1 MKKILSFLS
10 YHNAVPAVLIV
21 LTMGAGITFAAS
33 QGVLPMPAMLTQSV
47 ETGAAQAA
55 PEPKEV
61 DVSTLLA
68 TDTDAF
74 DFRPTVTGVV
84 ETDSLYTVSYSIE
97 TLAPTPIS
105 IGVSSHGERGLAPE
119 GSAWASYTKTGEFS
133 VAKDALGDGGLNAYV
148 VGKLRDIENGERLYL
163 ARAQTAE
170 KALVDARTAK
180 PANAFA
186 ALVGLALDQI
196 FVPVV
201 EKPAPEPQPQTPPV
215 QSIPTPA
222 ETVTPASTPMP
233 VATSTPT
240 ATSTPNA
247 TEPAPVAT
255 TTPVA
260 TSTPA
265 QTATST
271 PHTATSTPES
281 IATSTPTQPSES
293 TSTTGTAS
301 TTQTQ

>member
-1 MKKILSFLS
+1 MHTYMKKILSFLS
-10 YHNAVPAVLIV
+10 FHNAVPLAAVV

-33 QGVLPMPAMLTQSV
+33 QGVLPLPAMLTQSV

-84 ETDSLYTVSYSIE
+84 ETDSLYTVSYTIE
-97 TLAPTPIS
+97 T
-105 IGVSSHGERGLAPE
+105 LAPE

-133 VAKDALGDGGLNAYV
+133 VAKNGLGDGGLNAYV

-201 EKPAPEPQPQTPPV
+201 EKPAPKPQPQTPPV

-240 ATSTPNA
+240 STSTPDT
-247 TEPAPVAT
+247 TESAPVAT
-255 TTPVA
+255 TTPVG

-265 QTATST
+265 QTATSA
-271 PHTATSTPES
+271 PNTATSTPES
-281 IATSTPTQPSES
+281 IATSTPTQPTES

-301 TTQTQ
+301 TTQSQ